1 MKRMYDSSSLKKLSD
16 QDTDTCLL
24 LIYPDVPPIKV
35 KFSMQIWPSENATF
49 YIVIHHLQVALKPS
63 SWLSA
68 YSSLSDNDPEPVS
81 RIVVW
86 KTCQFVKST
95 GYATEMNCTC
105 TFPCNIMVEMSFMF
119 QSEVDVCEI
128 RMSLSPA
135 DG

>member
-35 KFSMQIWPSENATF
+35 KFSMQIWPSENASF
-49 YIVIHHLQVALKPS
+49 YIVIHHSQVALKPS
-63 SWLSA
+63 SWLRA
-68 YSSLSDNDPEPVS
+68 YSSSSDNDQEPVS

-105 TFPCNIMVEMSFMF
+105 TFPCNIMVEMSFML

-128 RMSLSPA
+128 RMSLSPV